1 MEAERPTWPR
11 RLHSISGVVPVG
23 AFLFFH
29 LSQNSAALR
38 GADAYN
44 EAAQRLQQFP
54 LAVVLEIFVIG
65 LPLFFH
71 GVYGL
76 FLAATERAGSAG
88 GTAGHRALAV
98 AQRVTGIVLFA
109 FVLFHLW
116 TARLVQIRDHG
127 DLDLFQLMQSAL
139 ASPWIRFF
147 YIAGILSATF
157 HLAAG
162 LWTFSRTWGLAR
174 SPRASA
180 ALAVLATAV
189 FVLLSAMGLRSLDAF
204 RL

>member
-1 MEAERPTWPR
+1 
-11 RLHSISGVVPVG
+11 
-23 AFLFFH
+23 
-29 LSQNSAALR
+29 
-38 GADAYN
+38 
-44 EAAQRLQQFP
+44 
-54 LAVVLEIFVIG
+54 
-65 LPLFFH
+65 
-71 GVYGL
+71 
-76 FLAATERAGSAG
+76 
-88 GTAGHRALAV
+88 
-98 AQRVTGIVLFA
+98 
-109 FVLFHLW
+109 
-116 TARLVQIRDHG
+116 
-127 DLDLFQLMQSAL
+127 MQSAL

-189 FVLLSAMGLRSLDAF
+189 FVVLSAMGLRSLEAF